1 MPDPM
6 PHTEVSERLLDL
18 DDWTAVDD
26 ALHARF
32 DPPDVPTA
40 ARLLAAVLEVAE
52 EMDHHPDADL
62 RWRRL
67 RFRVTSHDAG
77 GVTPRDFRLAR
88 AISRLAREHGAR
100 AMDAAPTVVEVGIDT
115 TDAGRIRGFW
125 AAALG
130 LEDVAADALVLQDAE
145 RLGPR
150 VWFQV
155 SDGPATGRNRVH
167 LDVSVPTPQDAAE
180 RGAAIEAAG
189 GELADDTHAPAWWV
203 YRDADGNEAC
213 ICTPFGRA

>member
-1 MPDPM
+1 MPEPL
-6 PHTEVSERLLDL
+6 PHTEVSERLVDL
-18 DDWTAVDD
+18 DDWVAVDD

-40 ARLLAAVLEVAE
+40 AQLLAAVLEVAE
-52 EMDHHPDADL
+52 EANHHPDVDL

-67 RFRVTSHDAG
+67 RFRVSSHDVG
-77 GVTPRDFRLAR
+77 GVTARDFRLAK

-100 AMDAAPTVVEVGIDT
+100 AMDAAPTVVEIGIDT
-115 TDAGRIRGFW
+115 DDADRLRGFW

-130 LEDVAADALVLQDAE
+130 LSEVADDALVLQDAE
-145 RLGPR
+145 RLGPS

-155 SDGPATGRNRVH
+155 TDGAATGRNRMHV
-167 LDVSVPTPQDAAE
+167 DVSVPSPQVAAE

-203 YRDADGNEAC
+203 YRDPDGNEAC
-213 ICTPFGRA
+213 VCTPFGRD

>member
-1 MPDPM
+1 MPEPL
-6 PHTEVSERLLDL
+6 PHTEVAERLVDL
-18 DDWTAVDD
+18 DDWVAVDG

-52 EMDHHPDADL
+52 EQDHHPDVDL

-67 RFRVTSHDAG
+67 RFRVSSHDAG
-77 GVTPRDFRLAR
+77 GVTARDLRLAR
-88 AISRLAREHGAR
+88 AVSRLAREHGAR
-100 AMDAAPTVVEVGIDT
+100 VMDALPTVVEVGIDT
-115 TDAGRIRGFW
+115 ADPSRIRGFW

-130 LEDVAADALVLQDAE
+130 LRDVADDALVLQDAE

-155 SDGPATGRNRVH
+155 TDGVATGRNRLHV
-167 LDVSVPTPQDAAE
+167 DVSVPSPQDAAE

-189 GELADDTHAPAWWV
+189 GELVDDTHAPAWWV
-203 YRDADGNEAC
+203 YRDPDGNEAC
-213 ICTPFGRA
+213 MCTPFGRD